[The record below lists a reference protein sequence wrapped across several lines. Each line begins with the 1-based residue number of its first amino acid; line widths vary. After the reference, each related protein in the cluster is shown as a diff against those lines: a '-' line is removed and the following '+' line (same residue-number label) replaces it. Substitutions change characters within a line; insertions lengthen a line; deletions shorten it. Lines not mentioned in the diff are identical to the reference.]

1 MTDRFP
7 QCGMKHDSASREG
20 TAKAASKGIS
30 EFENLKIS

>member
-20 TAKAASKGIS
+20 TAKAANEEIR